1 LNTETGE
8 GKMGEK
14 KVADY
19 VVEQLVAWGVKSVYG
34 VAGDAILPL
43 IDAIS
48 RRPDLTFFN
57 VKHEATAAFMASAE
71 AKLTGRL
78 GVCAA
83 TSGPGIANLLNG
95 LADAKSD
102 QAPVLAITGQV
113 DSFNI
118 STNYKQYID
127 QSQLLSP
134 AVSFSGIVVSQES
147 CNDVLTKAMR
157 SAVSQGTAVH
167 VGFPRDLW
175 STVTEEEAR
184 PPEPYLSTKPVSP
197 PEVITKAVE
206 LLNTAERPAILAGRG
221 AKNQGKL
228 LLALA
233 EKWTAGVCHTMGAK
247 GILPGDHHL
256 VLGGLGE
263 GGSAAST
270 AMLFEADTILIAG
283 ATWWPASYVP
293 PVAKIIQLD
302 VVPENI
308 GGGMPVHYGVVGDLA
323 DLLPAFTTGLTEQK
337 RDQWLKRLHSLKTD
351 WLKTISPE
359 ITTEGSPVLPGY
371 LIKTLESQIN
381 EDAIITLDTGDH
393 TVWFNR
399 IFSGSSQEVIFSG
412 KWRSMGFGIPA
423 ALSAQIA
430 KPDRQVVAIVGDGGL
445 AQTLAEFSTAVRYN
459 LPITVVVMNNGY
471 LAMEK
476 DQMQLAGMNFEITAL
491 TNPDFAEYA
500 ELCGGRGFRVD
511 SSEHLTDALRAALD
525 SSTPSLVDVLTSAP
539 IFPGAADHYRRKEAQ
554 MMVGDYL

>member
-1 LNTETGE
+1 MTQ
-8 GKMGEK
+8 K

-19 VVEQLVAWGVKSVYG
+19 VVQQLAAWGVKSVYG
-34 VAGDAILPL
+34 VAGDAILPF
-43 IDAIS
+43 IEAIS
-48 RRPDLTFFN
+48 KHPALTFFG

-71 AKLTGRL
+71 AKLLGRL
-78 GVCAA
+78 GVCTA

-113 DSFNI
+113 DSFNL

-134 AVSFSGIVVSQES
+134 AVSFSGIVTSQES

-157 SAVSQGTAVH
+157 SAVAQGTAVH
-167 VGFPRDLW
+167 VGFPLDVW
-175 STVTEEEAR
+175 SMVTDEEIR
-184 PPEPYLSTKPVSP
+184 PPEPYLSTKPMSP
-197 PEVITKAVE
+197 PEVITKAVDI
-206 LLNTAERPAILAGRG
+206 LNAAERPGILVGRG
-221 AKNQGKL
+221 AKNQGNTIL
-228 LLALA
+228 FLA
-233 EKWTAGVCHTMGAK
+233 EKWTAGLCYTMGAK

-270 AMLFEADTILIAG
+270 TMLLEVDTVLIAG
-283 ATWWPASYVP
+283 ATWWPASYTP

-308 GGGMPVHYGVVGDLA
+308 GRNMPVNYGVVGDLA
-323 DLLPAFTTGLTEQK
+323 DLLPDITARLAEKK
-337 RDQWLKRLHSLKTD
+337 REQWLERLHSVKNN

-359 ITTEGSPVLPGY
+359 ITAEGSPVPPGY
-371 LIKTLESQIN
+371 LIKTLEDLIS

-399 IFSGSSQEVIFSG
+399 LFSGSKQEVIFSG
-412 KWRSMGFGIPA
+412 KWRSMGFGLPA
-423 ALSAQIA
+423 ALSAKIA

-459 LPITVVVMNNGY
+459 LPVTVVVVNNGY

-476 DQMQLAGMNFEITAL
+476 DRMQLAGMNYETTSL
-491 TNPDFAEYA
+491 TNPDFAKYA
-500 ELCGGRGFRVD
+500 ELCGGRGFRVETTEELSGTLRPPWAVPAPL
-511 SSEHLTDALRAALD
+511 SSMCSPLLRSFLEL
-525 SSTPSLVDVLTSAP
+525 SITTIENKP
-539 IFPGAADHYRRKEAQ
+539 K
-554 MMVGDYL
+554 